1 VALSGNHCVVMQLN
15 SSFSFCTDCFARLTN
30 EDSGEDE
37 NCEHK
42 ASKNEEIVSEKF
54 NIMEKNYDI

>member
-1 VALSGNHCVVMQLN
+1 
-15 SSFSFCTDCFARLTN
+15 LTN

-54 NIMEKNYDI
+54 CNTVKVCSLDTAPRGRDSFFTIIGF